1 MGRWVGAWVG
11 GWVSGRV
18 DMGGWVRVWL
28 CACGVR
34 AFRAARRVRVVGTR
48 ACVDLFA
55 SAGSRGSSLPCG
67 CLRLRV
73 GPPTQDPKRATRASE
88 PFVGDRRLGDH
99 STRARLVGGVVSG
112 GDNRRVGGAMSVV
125 VRGACTSHNPTSKTP
140 CYLRGAGRRAQYALG
155 SAQQGSATCHAAR
168 LRHAAAE
175 ACSASRTRSLTAGSG
190 HKMALFS
197 SAAFPTLREHVH
209 VHTYPVLD
217 RPPYRLKEAPVA
229 ADI

>member
-28 CACGVR
+28 CACRVR

-99 STRARLVGGVVSG
+99 STRARLKP
-112 GDNRRVGGAMSVV
+112 
-125 VRGACTSHNPTSKTP
+125 VRPVFRTEFHRNFF
-140 CYLRGAGRRAQYALG
+140 RA
-155 SAQQGSATCHAAR
+155 
-168 LRHAAAE
+168 RHE
-175 ACSASRTRSLTAGSG
+175 ESPER
-190 HKMALFS
+190 
-197 SAAFPTLREHVH
+197 
-209 VHTYPVLD
+209 
-217 RPPYRLKEAPVA
+217 
-229 ADI
+229 

>member
-28 CACGVR
+28 CACRVR

-73 GPPTQDPKRATRASE
+73 GPPSQDPKRATRASE

-99 STRARLVGGVVSG
+99 STRARLKPVRPVFRMIPQNFFQSPPRRESG
-112 GDNRRVGGAMSVV
+112 TIS
-125 VRGACTSHNPTSKTP
+125 PT
-140 CYLRGAGRRAQYALG
+140 
-155 SAQQGSATCHAAR
+155 
-168 LRHAAAE
+168 
-175 ACSASRTRSLTAGSG
+175 RTRDTALS
-190 HKMALFS
+190 
-197 SAAFPTLREHVH
+197 
-209 VHTYPVLD
+209 D
-217 RPPYRLKEAPVA
+217 R
-229 ADI
+229 